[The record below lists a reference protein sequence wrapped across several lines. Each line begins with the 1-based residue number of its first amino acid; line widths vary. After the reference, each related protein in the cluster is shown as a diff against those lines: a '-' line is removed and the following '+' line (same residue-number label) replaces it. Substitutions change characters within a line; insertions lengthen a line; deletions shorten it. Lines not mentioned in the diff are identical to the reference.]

1 MPQKSNIPPQK
12 HASTYLLTGE
22 DEFRKRRYLNRLKG
36 KLIDEGSDAF
46 NYNLYYAKDTIASD
60 VINFLQTFSITGGNR
75 MAALVE
81 PEAFSEEDKK
91 HLVSYIKKP
100 REENIY
106 LVMLGGK
113 PSARLDSFAKTLPAN
128 VVGID
133 SAANK
138 TDDMSAWVVKEF
150 EKNKKK
156 ISYKSAALISDA
168 AKQDI
173 GKAISVIEQV
183 STFIGDRES
192 VTDDDILFF
201 LDTPPESSTFL
212 LLDAINAK
220 KPDKAALILK
230 ELLKTESS
238 PVQMIGFL
246 SWHIIRL
253 IRIKRMFLGGVSRAD
268 MLSGLKISPYRLD
281 KLIAQAKEF
290 PLGRLKKD
298 LQVLSETDI
307 LIKRSNAKDDY
318 LLEMLVVK
326 LAS

>member
-12 HASTYLLTGE
+12 HASTYLLIGE

-36 KLIDEGSDAF
+36 KLIDKGSDAF

-60 VINFLQTFSITGGNR
+60 IINFLQTFSISGGNR
-75 MAALVE
+75 MAALIE

-91 HLVSYIKKP
+91 HLVSYIKKT

-128 VVGID
+128 VAIID

-138 TDDMSAWVVKEF
+138 TDDISAWVVKEF
-150 EKNKKK
+150 EKTKKK
-156 ISYKSAALISDA
+156 ISHKSAVLISDA
-168 AKQDI
+168 TKQDI

-183 STFIGDRES
+183 STFIGDREN

-220 KPDKAALILK
+220 KPDKALLILK
-230 ELLKTESS
+230 ELLRTESS
-238 PVQMIGFL
+238 PTQMIGFL

-253 IRIKRMFLGGVSRAD
+253 IRVKRMLSSGVSRAD
-268 MLSGLKISPYRLD
+268 MLSGLKINLYRLD
-281 KLIAQAKEF
+281 KLIIQAREF
-290 PLGRLKKD
+290 TLNRLKKD
-298 LQVLSETDI
+298 LQALSETDL
-307 LIKRSNAKDDY
+307 LIKRSNIRDDY
-318 LLEMLVVK
+318 LLETLIVK